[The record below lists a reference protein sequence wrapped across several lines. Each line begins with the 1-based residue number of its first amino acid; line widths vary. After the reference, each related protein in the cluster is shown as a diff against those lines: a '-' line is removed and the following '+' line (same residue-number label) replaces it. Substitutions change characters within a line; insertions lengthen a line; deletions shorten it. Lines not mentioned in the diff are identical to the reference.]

1 MFTEVL
7 STLMAFARLGK
18 RADSPCQPRDMKD
31 SEKCFLD
38 SHRQKQNKQF
48 SCCVFCVVLSNIL
61 LLLLYQA
68 SR

>member
-38 SHRQKQNKQF
+38 SHRQKQKQF

-61 LLLLYQA
+61 LLLYQA